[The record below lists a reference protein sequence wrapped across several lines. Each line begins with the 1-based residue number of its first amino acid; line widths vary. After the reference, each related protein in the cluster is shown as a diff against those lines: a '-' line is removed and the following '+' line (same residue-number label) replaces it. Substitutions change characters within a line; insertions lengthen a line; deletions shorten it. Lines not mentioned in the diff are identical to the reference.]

1 MREIP
6 ILLYHNIGNYPERM
20 MEDGML
26 PETFEKQMKFL
37 ADNGY
42 QIVTLHQA
50 LDHMNRKTT
59 LSSKAMAI
67 TIDGGYQDAFT
78 NVLPVLKKYGFPA
91 TFFIPPESIGRQ
103 RTIKDDFIECLTWD
117 QVRESRNCGMEIGL
131 LAYQGQSIRLKSYNE
146 HAIKES
152 IAPAMKIL
160 GREINPR
167 VKYYAFKEG
176 VPQKAL
182 WHFLQQQ
189 GFGAVFTQCPT
200 NRRAAVAG
208 IGRIQ
213 VDDDDHNIF
222 LTKISRTYLFF
233 KDRRS
238 WKYIRKYKFDKVVH
252 WLSETWDYLK
262 EKRRTKS
269 QPE

>member
-6 ILLYHNIGNYPERM
+6 ILLYHNIGHYPENM

-42 QIVTLHQA
+42 QIVTLRQA
-50 LDHMNRKTT
+50 SDHMNRKTK

-78 NVLPVLKKYGFPA
+78 NVLPVLKKCGFPA
-91 TFFIPPESIGRQ
+91 TFFIPPESIGWQ
-103 RTIKDDFIECLTWD
+103 RTIKGSSIECLTWD
-117 QVRESRNCGMEIGL
+117 QVRDIRNCGMEIGF
-131 LAYQGQSIRLKSYNE
+131 LAYHGQSIKLHYDE
-146 HAIKES
+146 DAIKKS
-152 IAPAMKIL
+152 IVPAMQIL
-160 GREINPR
+160 RRELNPQVR
-167 VKYYAFKEG
+167 YCAFKEG
-176 VPQKAL
+176 VIEKSL
-182 WHFLQQQ
+182 WHFLKQQ

-200 NRRAAVAG
+200 NRRAAVDG
-208 IGRIQ
+208 LGRIQ

-238 WKYIRKYKFDKVVH
+238 WKYIRKYKLDKVAH
-252 WLSETWDYLK
+252 WLSETWDNLK